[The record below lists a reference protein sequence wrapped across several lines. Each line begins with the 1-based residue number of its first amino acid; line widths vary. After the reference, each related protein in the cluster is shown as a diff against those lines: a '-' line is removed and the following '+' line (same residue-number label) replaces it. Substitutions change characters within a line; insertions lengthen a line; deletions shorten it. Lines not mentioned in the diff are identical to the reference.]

1 MVCWNCKKEIAG
13 EHFCPQCGKIQALDP
28 AEDYFSF
35 FGYQNRQ
42 LDLDTADLEK
52 RFYAFSRQFH
62 PDFFQQSSDFEKNS
76 SLEKSSLLNDAYRAL
91 KDPVRRAEYIIQL
104 EGAEIG
110 KAQAPP
116 DLLSEM
122 FELNEQLE
130 ELRDAK
136 SDGDEAAVE
145 SLKAHM
151 QDTLGDLENRQ
162 RDLLSQLQGL
172 FKGWEAAGAEQ
183 RTTLL
188 RQMSDILSQ
197 HSYVRNL
204 VRDLR
209 EELT

>member
-1 MVCWNCKKEIAG
+1 MICWNCQKEIAG
-13 EHFCPQCGKIQALDP
+13 EHFCPQCNKIQAQNP
-28 AEDYFSF
+28 AEDYFFF

-42 LDLDTADLEK
+42 LDLDNADLEK
-52 RFYAFSRQFH
+52 KFYSFSRQFH
-62 PDFFQQSSDFEKNS
+62 PDFYQQSSEFEKNA
-76 SLEKSSLLNDAYRAL
+76 SLEKSSLLNDAYRTL
-91 KDPVRRAEYIIQL
+91 KDPVRRAEYIIQI

-136 SDGDEAAVE
+136 REGDEAAVE
-145 SLKAHM
+145 SLKSHM
-151 QDTLGDLENRQ
+151 RDTLEDLEHRQ
-162 RDLLSQLQGL
+162 RDLLSQLQSV
-172 FKGWEAAGAEQ
+172 FKQWDSSGSEQ
-183 RTTLL
+183 RKSLL
-188 RQMSDILSQ
+188 KQMSDILSQ